1 MLSRFMIFF
10 PAYVI
15 AIASMGDSLVQLD
28 AFELEK
34 TIRVR
39 ARGDVRSVKTS
50 DYFCLD
56 PEFWDTYYPATTA
69 KPSNS
74 ESSQSEGPQQ
84 VQLVLKHGRS
94 IQIRISS
101 NASNVTS
108 SSYVLS
114 LDQREAALS
123 GSNGK
128 SKFSTTVFIM
138 CDQWWAYV

>member
-1 MLSRFMIFF
+1 
-10 PAYVI
+10 
-15 AIASMGDSLVQLD
+15 MGDSLVQLD
-28 AFELEK
+28 AFEVEK

-56 PEFWDTYYPATTA
+56 PELWDTYYPDATA
-69 KPSNS
+69 IPSNS
-74 ESSQSEGPQQ
+74 DGSVASQSGGPQQ
-84 VQLVLKHGRS
+84 VQMVLKHGRS

-108 SSYVLS
+108 TSYVLS
-114 LDQREAALS
+114 LDEREAALS

-128 SKFSTTVFIM
+128 STHSLPQFITFGISIHIM
-138 CDQWWAYV
+138 

>member
-1 MLSRFMIFF
+1 MEWHHDFWIF

-28 AFELEK
+28 AFEVEK
-34 TIRVR
+34 TIRVW

-74 ESSQSEGPQQ
+74 DGSQSSQSGGPQK
-84 VQLVLKHGRS
+84 VQMVLKHGRS

-114 LDQREAALS
+114 LDEREAVLS
-123 GSNGK
+123 SSNGK
-128 SKFSTTVFIM
+128 STIFHDSF
-138 CDQWWAYV
+138 